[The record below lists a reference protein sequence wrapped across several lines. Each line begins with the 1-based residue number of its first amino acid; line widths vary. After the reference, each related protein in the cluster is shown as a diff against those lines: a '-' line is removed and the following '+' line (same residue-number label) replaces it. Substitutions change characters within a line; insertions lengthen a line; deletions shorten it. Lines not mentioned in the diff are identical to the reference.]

1 MNAPA
6 AQQQGAQV
14 PKPRSIRARAV
25 LLALLFAFPVVY
37 ATANQG
43 TSHIFSL
50 MTAPVALLIILV
62 LANVPLRRLAP
73 KAALS
78 QADLIVIFSLSAVA
92 SSVAGEWTSVMHG
105 SVHMFGFQAETSD
118 YAKKYFVKYLPDW
131 LIVKDKNLVLDL
143 DGGGKGLLYV
153 LGRVPF
159 YFKYYVAWGGLMI
172 ATLLA
177 MLSINSLMRKA
188 WCETERLSFP
198 LIQLPVALAD
208 EKGALLRSKPMWI
221 AFAVMFGIDMLN
233 GFSYLFPNIPSVPT
247 KTIIDLGALFK
258 DPPYNSIGLTP
269 IAIYPFM
276 AALGFF
282 IPSDLVFSFVL
293 FYLLRK
299 VTHVILASQGF
310 PQGVFSGTYIA
321 PGPPYFDEQ
330 SWGGVLALFVGAVWF
345 GRSSLKEIWR
355 DIVSGR
361 KPEDG
366 GVPHRWAFVLLIVC
380 MAVVIGYGL
389 AGELPLWYSTVYTV
403 LFLIFCVVLTRMRA
417 QIGCPTH
424 EFAFFGPNSFMNR
437 FFGTRWLTDG
447 QAAWVSQVFLFMNR
461 LHRNHPMPYQLEAVK
476 MAQLNRLN
484 QRQVFLGIA
493 AFSILAYFLARF
505 SYHAANYRLGDHGY
519 WNEGETYLRNIVDKR
534 SGPDMVGITMTM
546 AGFAMVMVMDAVR
559 FRFPGFPLH
568 PAGYVLSLNFGV
580 DYYWF
585 GVLVAM
591 LIKNFVQKYYGL
603 RGYDKLRQVGLGILM
618 GEYLSEI
625 IWVTFSI
632 LTRQSTYTMSFNDR
646 SLGLQ

>member
-25 LLALLFAFPVVY
+25 LLALLFLFPVVY

-50 MTAPVALLIILV
+50 MTAPVALLIILA
-62 LANVPLRRLAP
+62 LANVPLRRLFP
-73 KAALS
+73 RAALS

-92 SSVAGEWTSVMHG
+92 SSVAGEWTGVMHP
-105 SVHMFGFQAETSD
+105 STHMLGFQAETSD

-143 DGGGKGLLYV
+143 DGGGKGLGYV
-153 LGRVPF
+153 LSRVPF

-188 WCETERLSFP
+188 WCETERLAFP

-208 EKGALLRSKPMWI
+208 EKGALLRAKPMWI
-221 AFAVMFGIDMLN
+221 AFAAMFGIDMLN

-355 DIVSGR
+355 DIVTGR
-361 KPEDG
+361 RPEDG
-366 GVPHRWAFVLLIVC
+366 GVPHRWAFVLLVVC
-380 MAVVIGYGL
+380 MAVVIGYGVV
-389 AGELPLWYSTVYTV
+389 GELPLWYSTVYTV

-493 AFSILAYFLARF
+493 VFSILAYFLARF

-546 AGFAMVMVMDAVR
+546 AGFAMVMAMDAVR